1 MPCLSTPTLQE
12 QQYHIFG
19 IRGCSKSWISHLLSF
34 TLVSKLI
41 TSLNESSLP
50 LREYML
56 SIQLKGC
63 YRLHGQASL
72 PEYMSII
79 RSVHETLVTLE
90 GKLIIWVKS
99 SSHISLGLCLL

>member
-1 MPCLSTPTLQE
+1 MPYLSTPTLQE
-12 QQYHIFG
+12 QQYYIFG
-19 IRGCSKSWISHLLSF
+19 LRGYTQPRIFYFRNF

-72 PEYMSII
+72 PEYMYII